1 MGGRECT
8 AKLNYMKKLM
18 VVVLVLIAIAAV
30 GYYNWNRKNASIS
43 GTDAAFTASSSELF
57 TAFEADEAAANT
69 KYLNKIVEVNGKVR
83 ELKKESNG
91 DFVVTLDGS
100 DMFGVICRM
109 DPGIKIED
117 TALVGK
123 DVVLK
128 GICTGMLMDVV
139 LVQCVFTNS

>member
-1 MGGRECT
+1 MHHKT
-8 AKLNYMKKLM
+8 DYMKKLIL
-18 VVVLVLIAIAAV
+18 VVLILGCISAV
-30 GYYNWNRKNASIS
+30 VYYNWNRKNASIES
-43 GTDAAFTASSSELF
+43 VEPAFTTTSGLLYTS
-57 TAFEADEAAANT
+57 FEADEVAANNQ
-69 KYLNKIVEVNGKVR
+69 YLNKVVEVKGKVR

-109 DPGIKIED
+109 DHDITIED

-123 DVVLK
+123 EIAIK

-139 LVQCVFTNS
+139 LVQCVFSNS